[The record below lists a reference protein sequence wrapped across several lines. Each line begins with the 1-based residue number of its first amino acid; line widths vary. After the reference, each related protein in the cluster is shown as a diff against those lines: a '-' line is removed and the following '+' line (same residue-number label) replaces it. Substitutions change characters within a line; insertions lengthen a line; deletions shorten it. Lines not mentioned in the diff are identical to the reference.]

1 SDGTRGLRAIKAAGG
16 MTYVQTPDTAK
27 YKGMPCSAIDDCVAD
42 RILAPG
48 AIAQEIERLVRFPD
62 NVPEHE
68 GLEQRPAELTELFER
83 VRQRTKIDFSSYKLS
98 TVQRR
103 LQRRMIVT
111 ETTTLSA
118 YLAYI
123 TGHEEELD
131 ALARETLIS
140 VTEFFRD
147 KAAFDVLARQVAE
160 LLARKKSGDDVRV
173 WVVGCATGEEAY
185 SLAMVFLSLIE
196 DAGRPMR
203 LQIFASD
210 IDNSALTFAR
220 RGVYNQNAVA
230 ELPPGYLNRYFQVI
244 GNGYEVSK
252 ILRDCVTF
260 ARQDIVIDPPF
271 LRVDLVTCRNVMIY
285 FNADLQTKVL
295 AVLRYALRDDGL
307 LFLGRSETANQQ
319 EGLFDA
325 LDRKARLYR
334 PIGQGRPLSS
344 GSGRPASRG
353 HVVRGHKPA
362 TRQDTSH
369 AAQFLKTA
377 ADSIGPAMLIDGGFR
392 ILHSQG
398 DVDRFISFPSG
409 APEMNLAQLIVPE
422 LTNEL
427 LTTVRRSTR
436 HHARFH
442 SRKRRI
448 ATLDGAVWRLVVHP
462 VLQADGGTTA
472 FLVVFEAAGKI
483 PSGTMNAGN
492 NDSDDGNVVQEL
504 ATTREQLQTLMEEM
518 AASNEEMQAL
528 NEEIQASNEEMQ
540 AANEELEASNE
551 ELQATNEEL
560 VSVNEESQVKSI
572 ELAIINTEFEGVYN
586 TIDFPVV
593 VFDKALFLRR
603 LNNAAVR
610 NFGLSI
616 AHVGQHIARLNLPDY
631 LDPVGRLLGSV
642 LAKALKEEFPVITD
656 VCAFQVLM
664 TPVLDS
670 AGDAVAAVLVVL
682 DNTDLVLAQQKIQAS
697 QQRLLSIM
705 NNSVSVVML
714 KDMAGRYEFINRR
727 FEELFGIQAAA
738 AIGRT
743 DLQLFGVGIEQILR
757 GRDLETMR
765 ISAVLESV
773 DVLTVGDRCIQLDSV
788 RFPLFDQSGV
798 VCSIC
803 TQSTDTTHRRH
814 ADEQL
819 RLAAKVFDRS
829 GEAIAITDA
838 KAVILTVNDA
848 FTKITGYTSSDVIG
862 RDPRMLGAGQHPPE
876 FFEEMWTTLLANGN
890 WQGEIINRRKNGE
903 VYPEWLSINS
913 VNAENGSVIN
923 YVSIFRDITAV
934 KNSQRRIEF
943 LATHDELTGLPN
955 RTLLNDRLKHA
966 ISVARRN
973 RQKLAVLFIDLDNF
987 KNIND
992 SLGHDVGD
1000 ILLRQATERL
1010 QHSVRDSD
1018 TLARLGGDEFVAVL
1032 DNVTAVDINLV
1043 AGRIVD
1049 TIGASF
1055 QINGNNLFVSASIG
1069 ISIFPDDGDD
1079 SVTLLKSADTAM
1091 YSAKERGRNQYQF
1104 FANEMKMIALQRMT
1118 LETGLRLAIEAGN
1131 FSMVYQPK
1139 VQIHTGAIIG
1149 AEALLRW
1156 HDPLLGDISPVQ
1168 FIPVAEGCG
1177 LIVAIGNLVF
1187 DMVLSQIGRWRAVG
1201 IVAPQIA
1208 INVSAHQLRDE
1219 NFVDRIGSLITQSG
1233 LPSGCI
1239 SIELTESALME
1250 RIDLVRDRLLS
1261 LEAMGVTLSVDDF
1274 GTGYSSLAYLRKL
1287 PIRELKVDRS
1297 FVDGIADQPDD
1308 RSIAK
1313 TVIDMAHALGMCVV
1327 AEGVETAA
1335 QLQVLRS
1342 DGCDI
1347 AQGFLFYRPLIAD
1360 DFVQALAAQRIDVD
1374 QPAALLVP

>member
-1 SDGTRGLRAIKAAGG
+1 MQS
-16 MTYVQTPDTAK
+16 Q
-27 YKGMPCSAIDDCVAD
+27 
-42 RILAPG
+42 
-48 AIAQEIERLVRFPD
+48 
-62 NVPEHE
+62 
-68 GLEQRPAELTELFER
+68 
-83 VRQRTKIDFSSYKLS
+83 
-98 TVQRR
+98 
-103 LQRRMIVT
+103 
-111 ETTTLSA
+111 
-118 YLAYI
+118 
-123 TGHEEELD
+123 
-131 ALARETLIS
+131 
-140 VTEFFRD
+140 
-147 KAAFDVLARQVAE
+147 
-160 LLARKKSGDDVRV
+160 
-173 WVVGCATGEEAY
+173 
-185 SLAMVFLSLIE
+185 
-196 DAGRPMR
+196 
-203 LQIFASD
+203 
-210 IDNSALTFAR
+210 AR
-220 RGVYNQNAVA
+220 R
-230 ELPPGYLNRYFQVI
+230 I
-244 GNGYEVSK
+244 
-252 ILRDCVTF
+252 T
-260 ARQDIVIDPPF
+260 
-271 LRVDLVTCRNVMIY
+271 
-285 FNADLQTKVL
+285 
-295 AVLRYALRDDGL
+295 ALG
-307 LFLGRSETANQQ
+307 
-319 EGLFDA
+319 
-325 LDRKARLYR
+325 
-334 PIGQGRPLSS
+334 
-344 GSGRPASRG
+344 
-353 HVVRGHKPA
+353 
-362 TRQDTSH
+362 
-369 AAQFLKTA
+369 
-377 ADSIGPAMLIDGGFR
+377 
-392 ILHSQG
+392 
-398 DVDRFISFPSG
+398 
-409 APEMNLAQLIVPE
+409 
-422 LTNEL
+422 
-427 LTTVRRSTR
+427 
-436 HHARFH
+436 
-442 SRKRRI
+442 
-448 ATLDGAVWRLVVHP
+448 GAVWRLVVHP

-472 FLVVFEAAGKI
+472 FLVIFEPAGKVS
-483 PSGTMNAGN
+483 SGSVNAGN
-492 NDSDDGNVVQEL
+492 SDNDDGSVLQEL

-560 VSVNEESQVKSI
+560 VSVNEESQIKSI

-616 AHVGQHIARLNLPDY
+616 AHVGQHIARLNFPDY
-631 LDPVGRLLGSV
+631 LEPIGGMLGSV
-642 LAKALKEEFPVITD
+642 LVRAQKAEFAVVTD
-656 VCAFQVLM
+656 GCAFQILM

-682 DNTDLVLAQQKIQAS
+682 DNTDLVLAQQKIQTS

-705 NNSVSVVML
+705 NNSLSIVML
-714 KDMAGRYEFINRR
+714 KDMAGRYEFVNQR
-727 FEELFGIQAAA
+727 FEELFGITAAS
-738 AIGRT
+738 AIGKT
-743 DLQLFGVGIEQILR
+743 DLQLFGADIEHVLR
-757 GRDLETMR
+757 RRDLETMR
-765 ISAVLESV
+765 IGAVLESV
-773 DVLTVGDRCIQLDSV
+773 DTLTIGDRVIQLDSV

-803 TQSTDTTHRRH
+803 TQSTDTTDKRR

-838 KAVILTVNDA
+838 NAVILTVNDV
-848 FTKITGYTSSDVIG
+848 FTKITGYAVSEVVG
-862 RDPRMLGAGQHPPE
+862 RDPRMLGSGQHPPE
-876 FFEEMWTTLLANGN
+876 FFEAMWSSLLANGN

-903 VYPEWLSINS
+903 IYPEWLSINS
-913 VNAENGSVIN
+913 VNADDGSVIN
-923 YVSIFRDITAV
+923 YVSIFRDITAI

-966 ISVARRN
+966 ILVARRN

-1032 DNVTAVDINLV
+1032 GDVDADDINLV

-1069 ISIFPDDGDD
+1069 ISVFPDDGDD

-1118 LETGLRLAIEAGN
+1118 LETGLRLAIETGD
-1131 FSMVYQPK
+1131 FRMVYQPK
-1139 VQIHTGAIIG
+1139 VHIHTGAIVG

-1156 HDPLLGDISPVQ
+1156 HDRLLGDVSPAQ

-1177 LIVAIGNLVF
+1177 LIIAIGNLVF
-1187 DMVLSQIGRWRAVG
+1187 EMVLSQIARWRSAGV
-1201 IVAPQIA
+1201 IAPQIA

-1219 NFVDRIGSLITQSG
+1219 NFVDRIGNLIALHG
-1233 LPSGCI
+1233 LPADSI

-1313 TVIDMAHALGMCVV
+1313 TVIDMAHALGMRVV

-1335 QLQVLRS
+1335 QLHVLRS

-1347 AQGFLFYRPLIAD
+1347 AQGFLFHRPHTPD
-1360 DFVQALAAQRIDVD
+1360 DFVLALAAQPGAVD
-1374 QPAALLVP
+1374 ESSVLLVP